1 MWVVSLLYTGDVGL
15 VLLTLTLVLANAL
28 VCSYM
33 FSKIGITNLPTAFV
47 ASSYFLVMSAIP
59 QLHACWQGQVCVL
72 GILVIVLL
80 LNRAVYQRD
89 GVEESFLSS
98 VIVCLLG
105 FLYPWAL
112 VLLPLMWVLLL
123 IQRAMTLRVLLASLI
138 GVLLVAIYAQIIRY
152 LGWMDSYLSTFLELW
167 SNWHI
172 ALAVGMWVLTLWL
185 TYFPLKKESVATG
198 IFYCVGIVLAL
209 AWGIIT
215 QIQTIL

>member
-138 GVLLVAIYAQIIRY
+138 GVLLVAIYAQIIRC

-185 TYFPLKKESVATG
+185 AYFPLKKESVATG
-198 IFYCVGIVLAL
+198 VFYCVGIVLAL

>member
-47 ASSYFLVMSAIP
+47 ASSYFLLMSAIP

-138 GVLLVAIYAQIIRY
+138 GVLLVAIYAQIIWY

-172 ALAVGMWVLTLWL
+172 ALAVGVWVLTLWL
-185 TYFPLKKESVATG
+185 AYFPLKKESVATG
-198 IFYCVGIVLAL
+198 VFYCVGIVLAL